1 MSIIWHD
8 RDPIYIQLFNH
19 LTDLILDG
27 VLLEGDAIP
36 SVRQIAG
43 EQRINPITVSK
54 AIQLLVDDDVVEKRR
69 GLGMFVLPGAVERL
83 VETLKNQF
91 LEKQWPEIL
100 TKMRRLGISQSD
112 LFEDTK

>member
-1 MSIIWHD
+1 MSIIRHD

-83 VETLKNQF
+83 VETQKNQF

>member
-27 VLLEGDAIP
+27 ILLEGDAIP

-83 VETLKNQF
+83 VEKQKTQF
-91 LEKQWPEIL
+91 LEKQWPEIP
-100 TKMRRLGISQSD
+100 TKMRRLGISQSE